1 MTYQHAAAYFV
12 DTSQVHRLQK
22 VDALFDEGWI
32 QNFIFNHPESLPIDE
47 IEPAFGPLLPVC
59 RELRTKA
66 GFADIIFINPL
77 GLITIVECKLWKNP
91 EARREVIGQILDY
104 AKELAGM
111 SYEEFERIALASQGG
126 SIPSLYQIASTA
138 DDTLDEQTF
147 IDRVTRNLKRGRFQL
162 LIAGDGIREG
172 VEQITS
178 FLQQYGNLNFTLA
191 LVEYSLFKQPGE
203 GSNGFFVMPRI
214 LARTYE
220 IERAVV
226 RIEGNGIAVT
236 SPASLQVSSKFQGQ
250 RTTVSEQVFIEN
262 LQLSPQVKERFHA
275 MLQQAKQQGMY
286 TQPGSNSLI
295 LKTDTQDLNLAIFK
309 PNGTF
314 YNTGIASRTNDFG
327 LPEIGER
334 YLVELAGLIPGAYC
348 NRSKNRFDWSV
359 KTSDGNPKIENLLA
373 VQDQWFDLVASVIEE
388 LSAKYNKSLS

>member
-1 MTYQHAAAYFV
+1 M
-12 DTSQVHRLQK
+12 
-22 VDALFDEGWI
+22 
-32 QNFIFNHPESLPIDE
+32 
-47 IEPAFGPLLPVC
+47 
-59 RELRTKA
+59 
-66 GFADIIFINPL
+66 
-77 GLITIVECKLWKNP
+77 ECKLWKNP